1 MFLLSKRKLTEIE
14 VDTCIMTI
22 VVVFLQSKMK
32 KGPGTSFVPSNASL
46 PAATVIHTGHLLH
59 LMKQQV

>member
-1 MFLLSKRKLTEIE
+1 

>member
-1 MFLLSKRKLTEIE
+1 
-14 VDTCIMTI
+14 MTS

-59 LMKQQV
+59 LMKQQVKFSYSRSHKICL